1 MSPLT
6 RGGARPTPPARAGRG
21 EEREQAQPDSPG
33 DRAPGGSQEL
43 VPAHPDPGRL
53 LLEGAPGL
61 GHVGLDE
68 ARELDA
74 GEGHLRRMVTASRRP
89 QAGNPIYLCS
99 VKHSRTAEP
108 IRDDLAELRRDPR
121 QAVREEEIVC
131 LVCGRAFRQLT
142 NTHPLSHGL
151 TSSDYKSTHGY
162 NPGRA
167 LMCHALRR
175 AYAARAERI
184 RLRPIVARPER
195 RRRGGARR
203 IRLEEFLTRREIQR
217 HPRARW
223 DRRDGSG
230 RFTTESAAADG

>member
-1 MSPLT
+1 
-6 RGGARPTPPARAGRG
+6 
-21 EEREQAQPDSPG
+21 
-33 DRAPGGSQEL
+33 
-43 VPAHPDPGRL
+43 
-53 LLEGAPGL
+53 
-61 GHVGLDE
+61 
-68 ARELDA
+68 
-74 GEGHLRRMVTASRRP
+74 
-89 QAGNPIYLCS
+89 

-184 RLRPIVARPER
+184 RLRPIVARDASPPSPPPPTAER
-195 RRRGGARR
+195 VPGPRLAEARS
-203 IRLEEFLTRREIQR
+203 LE
-217 HPRARW
+217 
-223 DRRDGSG
+223 
-230 RFTTESAAADG
+230 